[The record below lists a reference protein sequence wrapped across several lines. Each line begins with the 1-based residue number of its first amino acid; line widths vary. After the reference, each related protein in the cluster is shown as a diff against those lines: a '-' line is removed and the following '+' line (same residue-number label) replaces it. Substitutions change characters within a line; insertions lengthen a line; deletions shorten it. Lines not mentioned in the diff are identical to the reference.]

1 MGITVGIR
9 QTFGLFLAPISV
21 DLNLGRETF
30 AFGMGAMNLIWG
42 VAAPFAGAVADQYGA
57 GRVAIAG
64 GLSYATG
71 LAVMTVTGDGGQLLV
86 GGLLVG
92 LGLSGAGFTVVLGAV
107 GRAAP
112 PEKRTL
118 ALGMASMGGSIGQ
131 FVALPYT
138 HLLIDWLGWSACL
151 LILAMTALLIVAF
164 GGWITQGTTVAFVLS
179 LAGVPGCF

>member
-112 PEKRTL
+112 PAWR
-118 ALGMASMGGSIGQ
+118 AWVVRSVS
-131 FVALPYT
+131 
-138 HLLIDWLGWSACL
+138 
-151 LILAMTALLIVAF
+151 
-164 GGWITQGTTVAFVLS
+164 LS
-179 LAGVPGCF
+179 PCPLRIF